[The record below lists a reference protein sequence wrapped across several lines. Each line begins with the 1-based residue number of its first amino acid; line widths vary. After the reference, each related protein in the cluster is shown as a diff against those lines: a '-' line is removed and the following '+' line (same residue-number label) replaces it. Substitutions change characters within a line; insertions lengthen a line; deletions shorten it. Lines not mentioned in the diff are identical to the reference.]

1 MRLTRRTLLASAAAA
16 ATIPLFSH
24 PIFAAG
30 PTGTLTIGL
39 SAFPSNFD
47 PFMDV
52 GAAAAFVQQTL
63 HRGLLGYAPDGTMRG
78 ELAESWSNIDA
89 NTWEFVLRDAKFS
102 NGAPVTPADVQW
114 TIEHLSADDSTAV
127 MKTQM
132 QQIASVE
139 IVDDKTLRVITSEPV
154 AVLPLWFA
162 NYYLPILPAN
172 TEDVTMS
179 PGAGPFVFA
188 GSERGQSIQVSASEH
203 FYRDD
208 MPSLEAISFIVYS
221 DENLRV
227 AALQSGDVDLVDFV
241 PWQSM
246 GAVESDPNFKLAI
259 TEGPFMFLLFN
270 YNVEPFND
278 PRVRRAIA
286 LAVRRQEVIDAA
298 FYGRGLLLDG
308 FPVALGTAFENPD
321 YAHSWAY
328 DQEEAKALLAEAGF
342 PDGFACKLL
351 STSQYSMHQNTALV
365 VQQHLGEIGI
375 EVELV
380 LPDWATRGELGSTGQ
395 YEMAVQGT
403 SWRNSD
409 PESWAVLFD
418 GSGGDSVVRSFGM
431 RNERISELF
440 VAGQSE
446 FDETARKAIYDEIQK
461 LVVEETPVVPLLW
474 RSQGFGLKASIEGFA
489 MMPGPLNGYSGT
501 TLETTTAP

>member
-1 MRLTRRTLLASAAAA
+1 MRLSRRTLLASAAAA
-16 ATIPLFSH
+16 AAVPLFSH

-30 PTGTLTIGL
+30 PTGTLKVGL
-39 SAFPSNFD
+39 SAYPSNFD

-63 HRGLLGYAPDGTMRG
+63 HRGLLGYEPDGAMRG
-78 ELAESWSNIDA
+78 ELAESWSNIDPT
-89 NTWEFVLRDAKFS
+89 TWEFVLRDAMFS
-102 NGAPVTPADVQW
+102 NGAPVTPADVKW
-114 TIEHLSADDSTAV
+114 TIEHIAAEDSTAV
-127 MKTQM
+127 LKAQM

-139 IVDDKTLRVITSEPV
+139 IVDDKTIRLITAEPV

-162 NYYLPILPAN
+162 NYYLPILPAG
-172 TEDVTMS
+172 TEDVTNS
-179 PGAGPFVFA
+179 AGAGPFVMA
-188 GSERGQSIQVSASEH
+188 GSERGQSISVAASGH

-208 MPSLEAISFIVYS
+208 MPRLDAIDFVIYA

-241 PWQSM
+241 PWQAM
-246 GAVESDPNFKLAI
+246 ATVESDPNFKLAI
-259 TEGPFMFLLFN
+259 TEGPFMYLLFN

-298 FYGRGLLLDG
+298 FYGRGVSLDG

-321 YAHSWAY
+321 FADSWAY
-328 DQEEAKALLAEAGF
+328 DQDQAKALLAEAGF

-365 VQQHLGEIGI
+365 VQQHLAEIGI
-375 EVELV
+375 QVELV

-431 RNERISELF
+431 RNEKVSELF
-440 VAGQSE
+440 VAGQAE
-446 FDETARKAIYDEIQK
+446 FDETARKAIYDEIQA

-474 RSQGFGLKASIEGFA
+474 RTQGFGLKAGIEGFA
-489 MMPGPLNGYSGT
+489 MMPGPLNGYSGV
-501 TLETTTAP
+501 TLETTTSA